1 MRTTPSSSSNNSTT
15 SADSINDFRNF
26 HSPTPYLFGGLA
38 LMLLLIAISLLILAC
53 SFRKRYSSSSNNSS
67 ASGGDEENNNNNN
80 NNISTK
86 IVMDLEPNIVVIMAG
101 ETNPTY
107 LAKPIISSVATTTV
121 TAVTTASHSENQTP
135 LN

>member
-15 SADSINDFRNF
+15 LTDSANDLRNF

-38 LMLLLIAISLLILAC
+38 LMLLLIAVSLLILAC

-67 ASGGDEENNNNNN
+67 PSSSDEENNNNK
-80 NNISTK
+80 STK
-86 IVMDLEPNIVVIMAG
+86 IVMDLEPKIVVIMAG

-107 LAKPIISSVATTTV
+107 LAEPVISSVATISV
-121 TAVTTASHSENQTP
+121 TAATTASHLENQTP